1 MMDEPSSS
9 LLRSMN
15 WAGSIPII
23 LSLAPSSLSS
33 PTMPPPIHRMVSRMT
48 FLHLGLTDAVIRFY
62 KFAPAVQSFPPTH
75 DDNNNNKSNNNQL
88 PTCWFEDIESGQPL
102 RWHLFVGILYDL
114 LQSKQHDTNNK
125 PLPWKIRIHFT
136 SYPSHQ
142 ILDLSK
148 KNTIKTVQ
156 LNFIHSLKQA
166 LFLQYGSNKKQ
177 MNMSKVQYELM
188 WSSMERGGCYKMYQ
202 DVNSNLQQLDR
213 TNLLHVPV
221 RIMLNSKPMIQ
232 RPIKLE
238 QHSNNSSFD
247 GSITLGS
254 LLVNTLPKY
263 FYKSNQEQNDHDN
276 ITMISYSHHRSCH
289 WSIQGIQPSLQS
301 DIIDIWSAL
310 CCPDHFL
317 YIAITIPNI

>member
-1 MMDEPSSS
+1 MDEPSSS

-48 FLHLGLTDAVIRFY
+48 LLHLGLSDAVMRFY
-62 KFAPAVQSFPPTH
+62 KFAPAVSFSFPQQQQDEEPSSPKT
-75 DDNNNNKSNNNQL
+75 NNNDQNY
-88 PTCWFEDIESGQPL
+88 PVCWFEDVESNQPL

-114 LQSKQHDTNNK
+114 LQSKQNTLTAK

-142 ILDLSK
+142 ILELSK

-202 DVNSNLQQLDR
+202 DVNGNLQQLDR
-213 TNLLHVPV
+213 GSLLHVPV

-232 RPIKLE
+232 RPVKVE
-238 QHSNNSSFD
+238 QYDIIN
-247 GSITLGS
+247 TLGS

-263 FYKSNQEQNDHDN
+263 FYESSQEPNDESKRK
-276 ITMISYSHHRSCH
+276 ISYSHHELCY
-289 WSIQGIQPSLQS
+289 WAIQGIQPSLDS

-317 YIAITIPNI
+317 YITVTIPNI